1 MKDTAIFKFNGGRGA
16 LLCSNCRV
24 IIKTGE
30 EFTEEEMKAMR
41 GEIEIDSQYCKECKQ
56 TRA

>member
-1 MKDTAIFKFNGGRGA
+1 MKDTAIFKFNSRRGA